1 MSKKPCEFCGKP
13 TPQVDGR
20 RARKFCSDSCRQKD
34 FQRRKKAEEA
44 IKNMHPATKF
54 YAKTLGL
61 TPSEEKEVSFKKPP
75 KRSSKIK
82 GVIPSKEAMLEQTIE
97 YDPNKSFD
105 ADLLKGDIHDE
116 PAMYQKAEV
125 VSSELKLPT
134 KPYDLKKMAEA
145 GVPDKDAFKKHVEAT
160 KMTPGERAMIY
171 SKLK

>member
-34 FQRRKKAEEA
+34 FQRRKKTEEA

-97 YDPNKSFD
+97 YYPNKSFD

-134 KPYDLKKMAEA
+134 NYNDLLRMAKA
-145 GVPDKDAFKKHVEAT
+145 GVPDKEGFKKHVGSS
-160 KMTPGERAMIY
+160 KLNGNQKAMIY